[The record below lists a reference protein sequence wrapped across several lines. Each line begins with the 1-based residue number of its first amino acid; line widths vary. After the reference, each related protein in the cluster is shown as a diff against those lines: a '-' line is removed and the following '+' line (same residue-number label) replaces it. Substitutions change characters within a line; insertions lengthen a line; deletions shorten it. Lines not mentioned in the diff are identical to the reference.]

1 MNKLSKER
9 NEELERMI
17 NLINEV
23 VEIYEQHQGE
33 PQEKPEI
40 TCPQCQKNQQIIS
53 VIGKAKNMFISVVNA
68 VAGYANK

>member
-40 TCPQCQKNQQIIS
+40 TCPQCQKKSTNYICDWEGEKHVHFSCECGCWVRQ
-53 VIGKAKNMFISVVNA
+53 
-68 VAGYANK
+68 